1 MGIPG
6 KATAET
12 SSESFAREISMFL
25 FTSTKVNEVQTRE
38 ASQSLSKVFIKPWK
52 WGTGE
57 TALPGNSPT

>member
-6 KATAET
+6 KATAEI
-12 SSESFAREISMFL
+12 SSESIAREISMFL

-38 ASQSLSKVFIKPWK
+38 TSQSLSKVFIKPWK

>member
-6 KATAET
+6 KATAEI
-12 SSESFAREISMFL
+12 SSESIAREISKFL

-38 ASQSLSKVFIKPWK
+38 TPQSLSKVFIKPWK